1 MEPVKAIFMR
11 TAAVCR
17 RNVVAAIALTV
28 LILSCNYAFS
38 QVIPASSVVFT
49 SHSIDEYLIT
59 STEDYLQLES
69 SIKSVADKL
78 HDAYQKYPNL
88 SYEAS
93 YNGDQIIGFVV
104 NGVKN
109 SEDGNEIAYYLMQL
123 ELMGKVVETI
133 DEKYL
138 PSDSASSRVSKRDAQ

>member
-1 MEPVKAIFMR
+1 MR
-11 TAAVCR
+11 IAVYR
-17 RNVVAAIALTV
+17 KNVLAAIAITV
-28 LILSCNYAFS
+28 LILTGSNAFS

-59 STEDYLQLES
+59 STEDYVQLEN

-109 SEDGNEIAYYLMQL
+109 REDGNEIAYYLMQL

-138 PSDSASSRVSKRDAQ
+138 PFDSATSRVSKRDAQ